1 MTYYLTT
8 TAELANNNITSNSE
22 LSPDKRKTK
31 KKFDK
36 NNNNKNQDYEILE
49 NINKICLCLRTK
61 KRNIEKIFFEEAMK
75 LINEKLDIYN
85 LFFNLLRVEI
95 YKEQITINIS
105 SFPISKENREYI
117 TNLEK
122 QFKEKKTKSK
132 IFKL

>member
-8 TAELANNNITSNSE
+8 TAELANNNNITSNSE
-22 LSPDKRKTK
+22 LSPDKRKKK
-31 KKFDK
+31 KKFGK

-75 LINEKLDIYN
+75 LITEKLDISN
-85 LFFNLLRVEI
+85 LFVNLLRVEI

-105 SFPISKENREYI
+105 SFPISKKNREYI

-122 QFKEKKTKSK
+122 QFKKLKNQIKKV
-132 IFKL
+132 